1 MQETKKIYDLSQ
13 LEAIASGN
21 DDFVTKMVN
30 MFLEMTP
37 TLVDR
42 IRTVISSED
51 WIEVRSA
58 SHKMKPAID
67 LMGIKSLHSVVRSI
81 EPNAKTESNLDQIP
95 LQFRTLDKTLQEVYS
110 QLRELI

>member
-1 MQETKKIYDLSQ
+1 MQEAKKIYNLSQ

-42 IRTVISSED
+42 IRTGISSED

-58 SHKMKPAID
+58 SHKMKPSID

-81 EPNAKTESNLDQIP
+81 ELNAKTESNLDQIP
-95 LQFRTLDKTLQEVYS
+95 LQFRILDETLQEVYS